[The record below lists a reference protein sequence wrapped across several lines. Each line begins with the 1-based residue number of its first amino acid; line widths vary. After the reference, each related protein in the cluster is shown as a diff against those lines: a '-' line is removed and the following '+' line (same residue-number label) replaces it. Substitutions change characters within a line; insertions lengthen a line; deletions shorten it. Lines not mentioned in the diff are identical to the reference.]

1 VIANRANEMLGLALG
16 GKDGVHPNDHVNRA
30 QSTNDGFPTAMH
42 VAACL
47 AVQEQLLP
55 ELQALRAV
63 FERQA
68 HAWRDLIKIG
78 RTHLQDAT
86 PLSLGQ
92 EVSGW
97 AAQLELSTAQVERAL
112 EQVYQLA
119 QGGTAV
125 GTGLN
130 SELGFDVSVAAAIAT
145 RTGLPFVTAPNKFQ
159 ALAGHEPLV
168 GLSGALKTVAAA
180 MMKIANDVRWL
191 ASGPRAGLGEL
202 TLPENEPGS
211 SIMPGKVNPTQ
222 CEAVTMVA
230 CRVFGNDVTVGIA
243 GSQGNFELNVYK
255 PVIAHAVLESVRLL
269 GNAIRSFRI
278 HCAEGIEPNIERIAV
293 LMTSS
298 LMLVTALTPHIGYD
312 KAAQVA
318 KKAQTEG
325 TTLRDAVRD
334 LGFMTGE
341 RFDELVQPR
350 EMIRPRAVPAV

>member
-1 VIANRANEMLGLALG
+1 M
-16 GKDGVHPNDHVNRA
+16 
-30 QSTNDGFPTAMH
+30 
-42 VAACL
+42 
-47 AVQEQLLP
+47 QEQLLP
-55 ELQALRAV
+55 ELRALEAV
-63 FERQA
+63 FDRQA

-97 AAQLELSTAQVERAL
+97 AAQLELSTAQVEQAL
-112 EQVYQLA
+112 DQVYQLA

-130 SELGFDVSVAAAIAT
+130 SEVGFDVAVASAIAT

-222 CEAVTMVA
+222 CEAITMVA

-243 GSQGNFELNVYK
+243 GSQGNFELNAYK
-255 PVIAHAVLESVRLL
+255 PVITHAVLESVRLL
-269 GNAIRSFRI
+269 GDAIRSFRI
-278 HCAEGIEPNIERIAV
+278 HCAEGIEPNVERIEA
-293 LMTSS
+293 LMKAS
-298 LMLVTALTPHIGYD
+298 LMLVTVLNPHIGYD
-312 KAAQVA
+312 RAAQVA
-318 KKAQTEG
+318 KKAQAEG
-325 TTLRDAVRD
+325 TTLREAVIA
-334 LGFMTGE
+334 LGLMTGE
-341 RFDELVQPR
+341 RFDELVQPKN
-350 EMIRPRAVPAV
+350 MIGPAGDGGAPGR